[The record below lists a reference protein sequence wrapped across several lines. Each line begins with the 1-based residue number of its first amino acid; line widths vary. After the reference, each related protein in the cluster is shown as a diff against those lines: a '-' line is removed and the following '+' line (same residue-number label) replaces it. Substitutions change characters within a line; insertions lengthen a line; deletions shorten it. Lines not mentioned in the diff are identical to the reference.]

1 MIPNKGRR
9 SKLFFLVEFGREKSY
24 NRVYLCCEQKERC
37 NLSIQA
43 GSVVEGKVTGI
54 KSFGAFVEVAEGQTG
69 LVHISQVSHTFV
81 NDINDVLK
89 VGDVVKVKVLNVEEG
104 GKISLSIKET
114 QEKPEGADRRRGGG
128 NGPKGGGNKGGGRG
142 GKQSVNVA
150 AYNQAP
156 AEPFNTMADQLK
168 EWAKKSGM
176 A

>member
-1 MIPNKGRR
+1 M
-9 SKLFFLVEFGREKSY
+9 
-24 NRVYLCCEQKERC
+24 
-37 NLSIQA
+37 SIQA
-43 GSVVEGKVTGI
+43 GSVLEGKVTGI
-54 KSFGAFVEVAEGQTG
+54 KSFGAFVELAEGQTG

-89 VGDVVKVKVLNVEEG
+89 VGDVVQVKVLSVEEG

-114 QEKPEGADRRRGGG
+114 QPKPENAGGDRSRRG
-128 NGPKGGGNKGGGRG
+128 NGGGNKGGKGGGR
-142 GKQSVNVA
+142 KQKSSA
-150 AYNQAP
+150 PAYKNEAP

>member
-1 MIPNKGRR
+1 M
-9 SKLFFLVEFGREKSY
+9 
-24 NRVYLCCEQKERC
+24 
-37 NLSIQA
+37 SITV

-89 VGDVVKVKVLNVEEG
+89 VGDVVQVKVLNVEG

-114 QEKPEGADRRRGGG
+114 QPKPEGSNDRPRRGGG
-128 NGPKGGGNKGGGRG
+128 TNNKGPKGAGKKG
-142 GKQSVNVA
+142 SS
-150 AYNQAP
+150 AP
-156 AEPFNTMADQLK
+156 MSYKTEGSNEPFNTMEDQLL
-168 EWAKKSGM
+168 EWKKKAGM

>member
-1 MIPNKGRR
+1 M
-9 SKLFFLVEFGREKSY
+9 
-24 NRVYLCCEQKERC
+24 
-37 NLSIQA
+37 SIQV

-54 KSFGAFVEVAEGQTG
+54 KPFGAFVEVAEGKTG

-89 VGDVVKVKVLNVEEG
+89 VGDTVQVKVLNVEES

-114 QEKPEGADRRRGGG
+114 QPKPEGSEQRGNRRGGG
-128 NGPKGGGNKGGGRG
+128 ERGGNAGGGQRRGGGR
-142 GKQSVNVA
+142 KQSSELTSYSSN
-150 AYNQAP
+150 NG
-156 AEPFNTMADQLK
+156 EPFNTMADQLT

>member
-1 MIPNKGRR
+1 M
-9 SKLFFLVEFGREKSY
+9 
-24 NRVYLCCEQKERC
+24 
-37 NLSIQA
+37 SITV

-89 VGDVVKVKVLNVEEG
+89 VGDVVQVKVLNVEG

-114 QEKPEGADRRRGGG
+114 QPKPEGQAGDRPRR
-128 NGPKGGGNKGGGRG
+128 GGNKGPKGA
-142 GKQSVNVA
+142 GKKGSA
-150 AYNQAP
+150 APMTYKTEGSN
-156 AEPFNTMADQLK
+156 EPFNTMEDQLL
-168 EWAKKSGM
+168 EWKKKAGM

>member
-1 MIPNKGRR
+1 M
-9 SKLFFLVEFGREKSY
+9 
-24 NRVYLCCEQKERC
+24 
-37 NLSIQA
+37 SIQA
-43 GSVVEGKVTGI
+43 GSVLEGKVTGI
-54 KSFGAFVEVAEGQTG
+54 KSFGAFVELGEGQTG

-89 VGDVVKVKVLNVEEG
+89 VGDTVQVKVLSVEEG

-114 QEKPEGADRRRGGG
+114 QPKPENAGGDRGRRGA
-128 NGPKGGGNKGGGRG
+128 NAGGGNKGGGKGRG
-142 GKQSVNVA
+142 GKQQA
-150 AYNQAP
+150 AVPAYKSEP

>member
-1 MIPNKGRR
+1 M
-9 SKLFFLVEFGREKSY
+9 
-24 NRVYLCCEQKERC
+24 
-37 NLSIQA
+37 SIQA
-43 GSVVEGKVTGI
+43 GSVLEGKVTGI
-54 KSFGAFVEVAEGQTG
+54 KSFGAFVELGEGQTG

-89 VGDVVKVKVLNVEEG
+89 VGDTVQVKVLSVEEG

-114 QEKPEGADRRRGGG
+114 QPKPENAGGDRGRRGG
-128 NGPKGGGNKGGGRG
+128 NAGNKGGGKGR
-142 GKQSVNVA
+142 KQQASAPVYKNE
-150 AYNQAP
+150 AP